1 MQLRGLAGNTWPP
14 RSAVEL
20 LSLGGEK
27 DLVWIFKPLPG
38 KFFFLFFFFYDVR
51 DKLWLKF
58 CGH

>member
-27 DLVWIFKPLPG
+27 GLVWIFKPLPG
-38 KFFFLFFFFYDVR
+38 KFFFFFYDVT
-51 DKLWLKF
+51 DKLRLKF